1 MSLVCTVPLHQQ
13 FLFDAA
19 TNGNLPAALCALAHG
34 ANVNYVSLENDCR
47 TALLEA
53 VDAVS
58 VCVCVCV
65 CVWVYACVHVCACH
79 FVWMCVDVCV
89 SMCVRLCCVFVC
101 M

>member
-58 VCVCVCV
+58 VCG
-65 CVWVYACVHVCACH
+65 CVWMYVHGNCTFNGVNGKQSEYI
-79 FVWMCVDVCV
+79 F
-89 SMCVRLCCVFVC
+89 R
-101 M
+101 

>member
-58 VCVCVCV
+58 VCGCMCVCVGVCVCT
-65 CVWVYACVHVCACH
+65 CMC
-79 FVWMCVDVCV
+79 MPLCVDVCGCV
-89 SMCVRLCCVFVC
+89 CCMCVSVCCVFVC

>member
-1 MSLVCTVPLHQQ
+1 MSLVCTVPLHRQ

-65 CVWVYACVHVCACH
+65 W
-79 FVWMCVDVCV
+79 VCV
-89 SMCVRLCCVFVC
+89 GVCGCTCV
-101 M
+101 

>member
-1 MSLVCTVPLHQQ
+1 MYSVCVCVCVCVSGIKFCTHCCIVSLVCTVPLHQQ

-58 VCVCVCV
+58 VCGCGCK
-65 CVWVYACVHVCACH
+65 C
-79 FVWMCVDVCV
+79 M
-89 SMCVRLCCVFVC
+89 SLCVFVC
-101 M
+101 V

>member
-34 ANVNYVSLENDCR
+34 ADVNYVSLENDCR

-58 VCVCVCV
+58 VCGC
-65 CVWVYACVHVCACH
+65 
-79 FVWMCVDVCV
+79 MC
-89 SMCVRLCCVFVC
+89 MATAHL
-101 M
+101 ME